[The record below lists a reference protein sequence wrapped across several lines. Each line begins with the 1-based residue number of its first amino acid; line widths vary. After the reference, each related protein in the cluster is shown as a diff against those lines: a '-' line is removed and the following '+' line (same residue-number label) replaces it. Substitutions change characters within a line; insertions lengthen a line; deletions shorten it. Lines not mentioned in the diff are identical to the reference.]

1 MRRLVYL
8 VATATILMAAPSKM
22 EILEGNPASP
32 VRVLV
37 FEDLQ
42 CSDCANLRK
51 MLDEKVLPRYGGKV
65 AFVHRDF
72 PLSKHSWA
80 RPAAIAGRWVYEQ
93 NRESGILF
101 RQQILAEQANIT
113 DLIGL
118 KRWLLEF
125 ASRNKLNEQGILD
138 SLKDPRL
145 ALAVDQDFQGGVAR
159 GISKTPTVLIN
170 GTTIVEL
177 VIFDDLARAIDS
189 ALAR

>member
-93 NRESGILF
+93 NRETGILF
-101 RQQILAEQANIT
+101 RQQILAEQANIP

>member
-1 MRRLVYL
+1 MRRLAYLIAAAAIL
-8 VATATILMAAPSKM
+8 VAAPVKM

-93 NRESGILF
+93 NHEAGILF
-101 RQQILAEQANIT
+101 RQQILAEQANIS
-113 DLIGL
+113 DLAEL
-118 KRWLLEF
+118 KKWLLEF
-125 ASRNKLNEQGILD
+125 ASRNKLNERGILD
-138 SLKDPRL
+138 SLKDARL
-145 ALAVDQDFQGGVAR
+145 AGVVEQDFQVGVAR
-159 GISKTPTVLIN
+159 GISKTPTVMVN
-170 GTTIVEL
+170 GISIVEL
-177 VIFDDLARAIDS
+177 VIFDDLSRAIDS

>member
-1 MRRLVYL
+1 
-8 VATATILMAAPSKM
+8 MAAPSKM

-93 NRESGILF
+93 NRETGILF
-101 RQQILAEQANIT
+101 RQQILAEQANIP